1 MLSTP
6 NYKDPVNLIAAFI
19 MIMIA
24 CIGISSNL
32 LIVYIFIRTP
42 TERTSFN
49 VICVFRAIGNFIILA
64 WLFCG
69 TFIPITLVYVNSTIE
84 CFMYYTSIDLTWY
97 PNMEKKC
104 DDDSDQYINMTAAF
118 VIVMGI
124 LNIATFSKIY
134 FFYHSTG
141 IDVKERN
148 KKIRK
153 NRALFLQ
160 TMIQD
165 AITLIDMIFTFK
177 LSLMSESRV
186 WLFFCGTVIWEIVHS
201 LDGLIMVMFNE
212 RLTFLKK
219 TFFVSSASPS
229 LVLTA
234 KVTPSAINSTYPPPI
249 G

>member
-49 VICVFRAIGNFIILA
+49 VI
-64 WLFCG
+64 
-69 TFIPITLVYVNSTIE
+69 SIE